1 MASIDSMTFD
11 QPSYTPGQM
20 ITLTVDYT
28 ADTAGVNPVTNTAT
42 TVITDS
48 AGAQTATGSA
58 DFIVNEPVAGGD
70 TLATTDTGSRAWA
83 EASDTGSVA
92 VFSATA

>member
-11 QPSYTPGQM
+11 QPAYAPGQL
-20 ITLTVDYT
+20 ITLTVAYT
-28 ADTAGVNPVTNTAT
+28 PDAAGVTPTPFTAT

-58 DFIVNEPVAGGD
+58 DFTVNEPAPGGD
-70 TLATTDTGSRAWA
+70 TLATTDTGSRSWA
-83 EASDTGSVA
+83 EASNSGTVA
-92 VFSATA
+92 VFTATA